1 MRGLMK
7 KLITIPVLACLV
19 GCGGGGTSSPEL
31 QQLQSLSTPPVSSS
45 PIYGTKVIDGYV
57 EGANV
62 FVDFNFNLTQD
73 DGEPSGVWNADTNE
87 YEFQVSDFSAIS
99 NFTTACGLSR
109 PRVAQVPIGAYDST
123 RGYVESAYTML
134 YFPHGDSTY
143 KANVTPFTTMLLT
156 AINSQLNTDI
166 SVADGCGST
175 ANDVAY
181 SLQGSVDTFLYN
193 LESNFNI
200 SRYYFYDDFIAS
212 GDTTQQAIG
221 EKVVDFLTTLHT
233 VETVLKEQYNMGFRG
248 ILNEDIITKI
258 LNNETFTDVTFDL
271 QNETVGEQQDEW
283 FTYRRMH
290 NFNEVRGNSQGQI
303 LDVDGNPITITV
315 ANLEANASV
324 IISENYHENKESE
337 TIVSG
342 HRIHISIEQQKEV
355 DGYNYEKTFVRFVGD
370 SSLELAV
377 RDGWR
382 SVVHSGGSGSTS
394 DFEFRIHSVDANP
407 YFDEN
412 IVNLMANRNPTELV
426 QLYTDITEIDMTM
439 SGSQSN
445 LYLLYDNDFHIYE
458 GGNSQINL
466 WQFRQ
471 QMRGG
476 SLIEECKSWDWDTRE
491 ELEFTSGTEAYN
503 RCSSML

>member
-1 MRGLMK
+1 
-7 KLITIPVLACLV
+7 
-19 GCGGGGTSSPEL
+19 
-31 QQLQSLSTPPVSSS
+31 
-45 PIYGTKVIDGYV
+45 
-57 EGANV
+57 
-62 FVDFNFNLTQD
+62 
-73 DGEPSGVWNADTNE
+73 
-87 YEFQVSDFSAIS
+87 
-99 NFTTACGLSR
+99 
-109 PRVAQVPIGAYDST
+109 
-123 RGYVESAYTML
+123 
-134 YFPHGDSTY
+134 
-143 KANVTPFTTMLLT
+143 
-156 AINSQLNTDI
+156 
-166 SVADGCGST
+166 
-175 ANDVAY
+175 
-181 SLQGSVDTFLYN
+181 
-193 LESNFNI
+193 
-200 SRYYFYDDFIAS
+200 
-212 GDTTQQAIG
+212 
-221 EKVVDFLTTLHT
+221 
-233 VETVLKEQYNMGFRG
+233 
-248 ILNEDIITKI
+248 
-258 LNNETFTDVTFDL
+258 
-271 QNETVGEQQDEW
+271 
-283 FTYRRMH
+283 MH

-303 LDVDGNPITITV
+303 LDGDGNPITITV

-412 IVNLMANRNPTELV
+412 IANLMANRNPTELV
-426 QLYTDITEIDMTM
+426 QLYTDITDIDMTM